1 MTARVTA
8 ALLMFVLSAIG
19 VDSVGADA
27 PTIDATPARI
37 SYLNGQ
43 VSFWRPGAEGWTPAV
58 VNTPLAP
65 GDALYTGPDGTVEI
79 QVGPRAF
86 VRAAVNT
93 QVGID
98 NQDATYLQL
107 RVTAG
112 YAAVDLR
119 GLSAGQAAEVGTP
132 NAAFTI
138 DRPGYYRV
146 DVDPDSTAFAAYRN
160 GTATL
165 TVSNGN
171 STPIAPGQQA
181 VITGTDQPQ
190 LAVGATPPLTA
201 WDNWGAQRTDYMIQ
215 TASQRYV
222 AQGVYG
228 AEALDRYGTWRSV
241 ETYGNVWVPSGV
253 APGWAP
259 YSTGR
264 WIWDPRFGWTWLDE
278 APWGWAPY
286 HYGRWVFVGGFW
298 AWAPGPIIVRP
309 AYAPALVV
317 FLGGPTVVAA
327 RPLCWAPLAWGEPV
341 IPWWGRPGFVGVPT
355 WSGWGGPHVVNNVV
369 IAPTTT
375 VNVTNI
381 NVYKNVTVTNAVV
394 GVPAGQFGHGTAQPV
409 PVSQAQVQQLTPVPG
424 PTTVKPVAA
433 SVSPAGGSAPA
444 PPATV
449 HTRTVI
455 VTRPPQQ
462 GMPTPQQQGLPP
474 SSTPVPPPSSQVVP
488 APKTTSTPP
497 PTASVPPATS
507 AAPKTPP
514 PSQSKPAT
522 PPAPP
527 QTPPTAAT
535 PASPTP
541 KPPAPSQGK
550 PPAPSPPTAPTVTAP
565 APPAPSQAKPPT
577 TTPPAPVPPA
587 PRTPT
592 PAPSTASPVV
602 PAPKPPTG
610 PSTPAPA
617 ASAPPTPKAPP
628 PSHAPAAQSPPAPQA
643 MPAAPRP
650 PQQGMPPP
658 AQARQLPVPPP
669 PPSERPVRGP
679 SHPQQ
684 PPHNEQP
691 DTKK

>member
-1 MTARVTA
+1 MTARVTV
-8 ALLMFVLSAIG
+8 ALLAFMASLYGTDPVSAQE
-19 VDSVGADA
+19 A
-27 PTIDATPARI
+27 PATDATPARI
-37 SYLNGQ
+37 SYFYGQ

-65 GDALYTGPDGTVEI
+65 GDALFTGPDGTVEV

-86 VRAAVNT
+86 VRAAANT

-98 NQDATYLQL
+98 NQDANYLQFRL
-107 RVTAG
+107 TAG

-119 GLSAGQAAEVGTP
+119 GLSAGQAVEVGTP

-138 DRPGYYRV
+138 DRAGYYRV
-146 DVDPDSTAFAAYRN
+146 DVDPDSTAFAAYRS
-160 GTATL
+160 GAATL
-165 TVSNGN
+165 TLSNG
-171 STPIAPGQQA
+171 SSDPIAPGQQA

-190 LAVGATPPLTA
+190 LAVGATPALTA
-201 WDNWGAQRTDYMIQ
+201 WDNWGSQRTDYLIQ

-241 ETYGNVWVPSGV
+241 ATYGNVWVPSGV
-253 APGWAP
+253 PVGWAP

-286 HYGRWVFVGGFW
+286 HYGRWVYVSGFW
-298 AWAPGPIIVRP
+298 AWAPGPVVVRP
-309 AYAPALVV
+309 VYAPALVV
-317 FLGGPTVVAA
+317 FLGGATVAAA
-327 RPLCWAPLAWGEPV
+327 RPVCWAPLAWGEPV

-355 WSGWGGPHVVNNVV
+355 WSGWGGPRVVNNVV

-381 NVYKNVTVTNAVV
+381 TVYKNVSVTNAVV
-394 GVPAGQFGHGTAQPV
+394 GIPAGQFGHGSVAPA
-409 PVSQAQVQQLTPVPG
+409 PVSQAQAQQLTPVPG
-424 PTTVKPVAA
+424 PTTVKPVPA
-433 SVSPAGGSAPA
+433 SVAPAGGSAPA
-444 PPATV
+444 PPAAV

-474 SSTPVPPPSSQVVP
+474 TSAPVPPPSSQVVP
-488 APKTTSTPP
+488 APKSTST
-497 PTASVPPATS
+497 PTASVPPTGTPPGS
-507 AAPKTPP
+507 AAPKSPA
-514 PSQSKPAT
+514 PSQGKPAT

-527 QTPPTAAT
+527 TPPTASM

-550 PPAPSPPTAPTVTAP
+550 PPVPAPQTSPTVTAP
-565 APPAPSQAKPPT
+565 PVPTAPSQTKPAP
-577 TTPPAPVPPA
+577 PPAPVPAA
-587 PRTPT
+587 PRTPAPT
-592 PAPSTASPVV
+592 PPAASPVP

-610 PSTPAPA
+610 TSTPAPTV
-617 ASAPPTPKAPP
+617 SAPPPTPKAPP
-628 PSHAPAAQSPPAPQA
+628 TSPMPAPPPPQA
-643 MPAAPRP
+643 MPAAPRAT
-650 PQQGMPPP
+650 QRGGPPP
-658 AQARQLPVPPP
+658 AQANQLPVPPP

-684 PPHNEQP
+684 PPHSEQA

>member
-1 MTARVTA
+1 MSARVTA
-8 ALLMFVLSAIG
+8 ALLTFVLGTIG
-19 VDSVGADA
+19 VGSVGAADA
-27 PTIDATPARI
+27 PPADATPARI
-37 SYLNGQ
+37 SYLSGQ
-43 VSFWRPGAEGWTPAV
+43 VSFWRPGADGWTPAV
-58 VNTPLAP
+58 LNTPLGP
-65 GDALYTGPDGTVEI
+65 GDALYTGPDGTVEV

-98 NQDATYLQL
+98 NQDTSYLQL
-107 RVTAG
+107 RLTAG

-119 GLSAGQAAEVGTP
+119 GLPAGQAVEVGTP

-138 DRPGYYRV
+138 DRAGYYRV

-160 GTATL
+160 GAATL
-165 TVSNGN
+165 TLSNG
-171 STPIAPGQQA
+171 SSDPIAPGQQA

-190 LAVGATPPLTA
+190 LAVGATPALTA

-228 AEALDRYGTWRSV
+228 AEGLDRYGTWRSV

-253 APGWAP
+253 PAGWAP

-286 HYGRWVFVGGFW
+286 HYGRWVYVGTFW
-298 AWAPGPIIVRP
+298 AWAPGPIVVRP

-317 FLGGPTVVAA
+317 FLGGATVAAA

-355 WSGWGGPHVVNNVV
+355 WSGWGGPRVVNNVV

-381 NVYKNVTVTNAVV
+381 TVYKNVSVTNAVV
-394 GVPAGQFGHGTAQPV
+394 GVPAAQFGHGSVAPA
-409 PVSQAQVQQLTPVPG
+409 PVSHAQVQQMTPVPG
-424 PTTVKPVAA
+424 PTTVKPVPA
-433 SVSPAGGSAPA
+433 SVAPAGGSAPA
-444 PPATV
+444 PPTTV
-449 HTRTVI
+449 RTRTVI

-474 SSTPVPPPSSQVVP
+474 TSTPVPPPSSQIVP
-488 APKTTSTPP
+488 APKSA
-497 PTASVPPATS
+497 TASVPPPTTAPPGS
-507 AAPKTPP
+507 AAPRSSAPT
-514 PSQSKPAT
+514 QGKPAT
-522 PPAPP
+522 APP
-527 QTPPTAAT
+527 T
-535 PASPTP
+535 
-541 KPPAPSQGK
+541 
-550 PPAPSPPTAPTVTAP
+550 PTVTAP
-565 APPAPSQAKPPT
+565 APKPPAST
-577 TTPPAPVPPA
+577 QSKPASTPPPPPAPAA

-592 PAPSTASPVV
+592 PAPSTASPVA
-602 PAPKPPTG
+602 PPPKPPTE
-610 PSTPAPA
+610 PSTPAPTV
-617 ASAPPTPKAPP
+617 SAPPPTPKAPP
-628 PSHAPAAQSPPAPQA
+628 PSHAPTT
-643 MPAAPRP
+643 PAAPRP
-650 PQQGMPPP
+650 PQHGGPPP
-658 AQARQLPVPPP
+658 AQAKQLPVPPP
-669 PPSERPVRGP
+669 PPAERPVRGP

-684 PPHNEQP
+684 PPHNEQGE
-691 DTKK
+691 TKK